1 MMKKALLL
9 LLIFVFCLSSAYA
22 EDNVWVE
29 ETWER
34 IDREVDCDGLPL
46 LIHARVLDVPDG
58 TEACEY
64 HLDKLSDDDLVEKG
78 KQINW
83 PALGLDMS
91 HGKWRLPDKIGH
103 DYTFVSEPEI
113 YPNCTLFSY
122 LQFVMINRSQL
133 YQNTYTVR
141 EYINSDDAEIKG
153 ISNEQIKAYAETVA
167 TECGFQLGNILRV
180 YKCDDAKT
188 VQANMITIAKDY
200 GKRTDIDLETATEY
214 TFTDVIYPVYF
225 NGLRLYSGERTYT
238 QDEREILN
246 MNMRMAVTAGHGI
259 LAVEGP
265 IIDSDHMKVVTE
277 MKPVISAEDALRCME
292 EKYSGFYHPQLKSVT
307 VQELALEYVL
317 VPSDPS
323 AEKGYTVYPAWV
335 AQTYEKWRNESGE
348 LWYWVGYEAYDAR
361 TGEEIF

>member
-1 MMKKALLL
+1 MMKRMMLFLVAVLFSFTCAL
-9 LLIFVFCLSSAYA
+9 A
-22 EDNVWVE
+22 ENEIWVE
-29 ETWER
+29 ETWGR

-46 LIHARVLDVPDG
+46 LIHARVLDVPDE
-58 TEACEY
+58 TEVCEY

-78 KQINW
+78 QQINW
-83 PALGLDMS
+83 PALGIDMS

-103 DYTFVSEPEI
+103 DYAFVSEPEI
-113 YPNCTLFSY
+113 YPYCTLFSY
-122 LQFVMINRSQL
+122 LQFTLINRDQM
-133 YQNTYTVR
+133 YQSPHSVR
-141 EYINSDDAEIKG
+141 KYINSNDAEIKD
-153 ISNEQIKAYAETVA
+153 ISKEQIKTYAEEIA

-180 YKCDDAKT
+180 YKCEDAET
-188 VQANMITIAKDY
+188 VRENMIDAAKGY
-200 GKRTDIDLETATEY
+200 GKETDIDLKTAAEY

-225 NGLRLYSGERTYT
+225 NGLRLYSGERTCT

-335 AQTYEKWRNESGE
+335 AQTHEKWRDESGE
-348 LWYWVGYEAYDAR
+348 LWDWVGYEAYDAI
-361 TGEEIF
+361 TGKPIF